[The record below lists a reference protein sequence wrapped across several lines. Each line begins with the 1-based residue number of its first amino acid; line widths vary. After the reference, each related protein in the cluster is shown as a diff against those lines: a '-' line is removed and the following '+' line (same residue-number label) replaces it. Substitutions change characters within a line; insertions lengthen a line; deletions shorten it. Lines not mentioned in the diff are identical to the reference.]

1 MLAALQDILENDD
14 IKLEAI
20 FIASMV
26 NDLIKGMIYLHK
38 TDLHCHGNLKSSNCV
53 VTSRWVLQITDFGL
67 HELRGASEKEHVGE
81 HEKYRSKSLELC
93 FLSLPLLYR
102 AHRDRRR

>member
-1 MLAALQDILENDD
+1 
-14 IKLEAI
+14 
-20 FIASMV
+20 MV

-67 HELRGASEKEHVGE
+67 HELRAASEKEHVGE
-81 HEKYRSKSLELC
+81 HEKYRSKSVESLLFCRSFCNIERRVTVSATSGRGKSGRDP
-93 FLSLPLLYR
+93 LSRSLTS
-102 AHRDRRR
+102 